1 MQLLPLSL
9 ARSHSRV
16 QTESEQP
23 GHLSAIQAFE
33 AASVFYCIISRQR
46 WRGYRIHGHTRPR
59 SPVASTLYTTN
70 VTQSLSNTHRQTD
83 RQTAEPR
90 QIQTDANQH
99 VPGDKVSSLWLQRNN
114 MHPPASATATLNS
127 GFQSCP
133 WVGLTHGWNSLP
145 ATVTSSPSLLTFKR
159 RLQTELFARS

>member
-1 MQLLPLSL
+1 MCSIALSVVSGDVATEYMATPGQGALLLVHCIQPTSL
-9 ARSHSRV
+9 NHY
-16 QTESEQP
+16 QT
-23 GHLSAIQAFE
+23 H
-33 AASVFYCIISRQR
+33 
-46 WRGYRIHGHTRPR
+46 
-59 SPVASTLYTTN
+59 
-70 VTQSLSNTHRQTD
+70 TD

-114 MHPPASATATLNS
+114 MHPPASATATQPPAVNS

-159 RLQTELFARS
+159 RLKTELFARSYPDS